1 LQSLLLHGSLLTLQF
16 LAIICRRFLRSRS
29 YNLNSVVERLAKMP
43 GRVIGDNITLK
54 MSKGPS
60 LRNIKVDLLLRD
72 VVMKG
77 MNGRQL
83 AEAVSAK
90 RQGLKGVYMSG
101 YTENTSARGGVL
113 GEDILFIQKPV
124 RPGTHSRKI
133 WAVDAGRG

>member
-1 LQSLLLHGSLLTLQF
+1 MQSLLLHGSLLTLQF

-29 YNLNSVVERLAKMP
+29 YNLKSVVERMAKMP

-83 AEAVSAK
+83 AEAVSTK
-90 RQGLKGVYMSG
+90 CPGLKGVYMSG
-101 YTENTSARGGVL
+101 YTENTSARTVC
-113 GEDILFIQKPV
+113 
-124 RPGTHSRKI
+124 
-133 WAVDAGRG
+133 WGRI